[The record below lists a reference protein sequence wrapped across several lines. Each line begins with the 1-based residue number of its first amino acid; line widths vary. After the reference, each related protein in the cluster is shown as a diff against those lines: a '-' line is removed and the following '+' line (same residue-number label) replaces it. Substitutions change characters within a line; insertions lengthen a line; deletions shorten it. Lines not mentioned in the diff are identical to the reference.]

1 MVHRR
6 DGGAVRR
13 RGELVAKDV
22 EAVRA
27 VGHEPLEPDAAER
40 SRHAAGGL
48 AERGLVADPPGRIPG
63 ARLGGAQDREVHA
76 RRLEELCGG
85 PRDAAPVRV
94 EGPGA
99 ADPVEDV
106 GRLAGP
112 ELAHPEV
119 GGPRATIGG
128 DPAER
133 VAALH
138 GRLER
143 PGRRG
148 VDGARLHEGAPEI
161 DQLVQDL
168 DLERTRADAGRA
180 RRAGPGL
187 LGADQVL
194 ERAAL
199 AHRLE
204 GRLDHAPGIE
214 RLTGRR
220 RGAHR
225 RAPAAADARGRVEQ
239 LSPGEALRHERSGLL
254 GGGGEPAGSP
264 ELAQGELHRRGDH
277 VAEDGRPDQA
287 EEDPAERR
295 VECPRAPGGAAWP
308 PGRPSPPRGW
318 RGTGSTRRRTRPRT
332 PGRSPRCAPPP
343 GESRSPRWRRGAPGS
358 RARRRFARAGAPGG
372 RAAARRSSPR
382 PRGRRARPTR
392 AGTRRRDRRAR
403 RERRRRDRGRRP
415 GRSR

>member
-1 MVHRR
+1 MHRR
-6 DGGAVRR
+6 DGGAARR

-63 ARLGGAQDREVHA
+63 AGLGGAQDRELHA

-85 PRDAAPVRV
+85 PRDAPPVRV

-119 GGPRATIGG
+119 GGPRAH
-128 DPAER
+128 D
-133 VAALH
+133 
-138 GRLER
+138 
-143 PGRRG
+143 RRG
-148 VDGARLHEGAPEI
+148 PRRTGCRAPRSTRARGPSAASTAPASTRRAPEI

-168 DLERTRADAGRA
+168 DLEGARADAGRA

-204 GRLDHAPGIE
+204 RRLDHPPGIE
-214 RLTGRR
+214 RLAGRR

-225 RAPAAADARGRVEQ
+225 RAPAAADARGGVEQ
-239 LSPGEALRHERSGLL
+239 LSPGEALE
-254 GGGGEPAGSP
+254 
-264 ELAQGELHRRGDH
+264 
-277 VAEDGRPDQA
+277 
-287 EEDPAERR
+287 
-295 VECPRAPGGAAWP
+295 
-308 PGRPSPPRGW
+308 
-318 RGTGSTRRRTRPRT
+318 
-332 PGRSPRCAPPP
+332 
-343 GESRSPRWRRGAPGS
+343 
-358 RARRRFARAGAPGG
+358 ARAGRVPRRRG
-372 RAAARRSSPR
+372 RA
-382 PRGRRARPTR
+382 GR
-392 AGTRRRDRRAR
+392 
-403 RERRRRDRGRRP
+403 E
-415 GRSR
+415 S